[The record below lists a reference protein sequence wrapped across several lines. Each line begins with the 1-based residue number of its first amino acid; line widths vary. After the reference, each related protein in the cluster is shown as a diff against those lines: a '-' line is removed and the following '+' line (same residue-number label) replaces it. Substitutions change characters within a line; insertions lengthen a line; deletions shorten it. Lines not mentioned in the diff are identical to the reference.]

1 MGVRTTV
8 DIPDPIYRRLKSAA
22 ALRGCSVKDLVL
34 RGVKTEL
41 EGPKL
46 EREKKTVKLPL
57 IDSKR
62 PGQLDLTNRRI
73 NEILF
78 P

>member
-1 MGVRTTV
+1 M
-8 DIPDPIYRRLKSAA
+8 DIPDPVYRHLKSAA
-22 ALRGCSVKDLVL
+22 AQRGCSVKELVL
-34 RGVKTEL
+34 RGVKAEL
-41 EGPKL
+41 EGRKAVRKL
-46 EREKKTVKLPL
+46 PPVKLPI

-62 PGQLDLTNRRI
+62 PGWLRLTNRQI